1 MNRHEVFQVDHPLV
15 KQAYRGDNHKI
26 VFDDT
31 RPKEICA
38 LYFSSNNIY
47 FPNDESVFRK
57 RILEADA
64 YEWYRTR
71 VRAAHKHVFLRDVFK
86 QWYLTGLNDRV
97 STPEKLL
104 EFLRAET
111 EGYRVVALGSS
122 AGGYA
127 AVLYGSLLGAERIL
141 SFNGQ
146 MELDSLLAS
155 SVPEINPVLFDLKE
169 TALRKYYDLRGF
181 IRDPSAVYY
190 FHSMHSKWDRD
201 QAAHVADLGLNAIG
215 FRTGHHGIPFLKSS
229 LDDVLQLD
237 ATRLRKLAGSSH
249 RPLLFSVKTTG
260 LGRTLPFLAELAWT
274 QLGKRLGF
282 GARRREA

>member
-1 MNRHEVFQVDHPLV
+1 MNRPEVFQVDDPLV
-15 KQAYRGDNHKI
+15 KQVYGGDNYKI
-26 VFDDT
+26 VIDSS
-31 RPKEICA
+31 RPREICA

-47 FPNDESVFRK
+47 YPNDEEVFRR
-57 RILEADA
+57 RIVEVDA

-71 VRAAHKHVFLRDVFK
+71 VRAAHKHIFLRDILK
-86 QWYLTGLNDRV
+86 QWYLTGVNNRV
-97 STPEKLL
+97 SSPDAFL
-104 EFLRAET
+104 EFLRAQT
-111 EGYRVVALGSS
+111 EGYRIVALGSS

-146 MELDSLLAS
+146 MELNSLLES
-155 SVPEINPVLFDLKE
+155 SVPEINPVLFDLKD
-169 TALRKYYDLRGF
+169 TDLRKYYDLREF

-229 LDDVLQLD
+229 LDEVLQLE
-237 ATRLRKLAGSSH
+237 APQLRHLADSPH
-249 RPLLFSVKTTG
+249 WPLLFSVKATG
-260 LGRTLPFLAELAWT
+260 LRRTLPFLAELVWT
-274 QLGKRLGF
+274 QVRKLFRR
-282 GARRREA
+282 GASGRKV